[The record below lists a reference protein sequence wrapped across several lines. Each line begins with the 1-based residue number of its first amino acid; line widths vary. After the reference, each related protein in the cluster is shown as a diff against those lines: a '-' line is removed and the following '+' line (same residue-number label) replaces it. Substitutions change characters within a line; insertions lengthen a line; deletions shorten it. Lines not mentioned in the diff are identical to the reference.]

1 MIPPAQFLEH
11 VIRPVL
17 SGLAEYDERLHSRA
31 AEQLLLGTA
40 IAESRLGAFVQKG
53 GGPARSFFQIE
64 ASGDYANPRTF
75 EDIYERYLR
84 NRPGLLVVVQGWLFP
99 NMPAFKQLPGN
110 QHFACAIARVKYWMM
125 PEPLPDAD
133 DAEGMARYHV
143 KYYNT
148 ALGKATEERFIELF
162 REHVAP
168 IGS

>member
-1 MIPPAQFLEH
+1 MIPPDQFLEH

-84 NRPGLLVVVQGWLFP
+84 NRPGLLVAVQGWLFP

-110 QHFACAIARVKYWMM
+110 QHFGCAIARTKFWMI
-125 PEPLPDAD
+125 PHPLPEAD
-133 DAEGMARYHV
+133 DIEGLGTYYKRWFNTGGGAGSAAKWADLYRKYV
-143 KYYNT
+143 K
-148 ALGKATEERFIELF
+148 E
-162 REHVAP
+162 
-168 IGS
+168 